1 MVRNRRTKYVLIS
14 LGNTSIQM
22 KGSVVLKML
31 LVGDSN
37 VGKSSLLLRFVDDQF
52 SPSFVST
59 VGIDFKVKD
68 VVLPSTGDKVKLQIW
83 DTAGQER
90 FRTITNAYYRGA
102 MAIIIVYDV
111 TNKQSFSHL
120 AYWVSQVQNQ
130 IMVDVDPLIV
140 IVGNKADLAE
150 HRTVG
155 DVEGRRFAESQGC
168 LFTETSANTGTGV
181 SSLFIKLTELIMEK
195 KEEKKEEEQSPEIPI
210 IDLEAAAAAA
220 ENKKSC
226 C

>member
-1 MVRNRRTKYVLIS
+1 
-14 LGNTSIQM
+14 M
-22 KGSVVLKML
+22 KGPVPIVLKML

-52 SPSFVST
+52 SPSFVTT
-59 VGIDFKVKD
+59 VGIDFKIKD
-68 VVLPSTGDKVKLQIW
+68 VVLPSCGTKVKLQIW

-90 FRTITNAYYRGA
+90 FRTITSAYYRGA
-102 MAIIIVYDV
+102 QAIVIVYDI

-120 AYWVSQVQNQ
+120 AYWVSQVKDSTATAGNNP
-130 IMVDVDPLIV
+130 ILV

-150 HRTVG
+150 QRAVG

-168 LFTETSANTGTGV
+168 LFTETSAGTGRGV
-181 SSLFIKLTELIMEK
+181 SAMFVELAERIMVK
-195 KEEKKEEEQSPEIPI
+195 N
-210 IDLEAAAAAA
+210 DTAAAPVVAVDLH
-220 ENKKSC
+220 NDSDKKREGGGC